1 MSLKLIADLPITES
15 LDFLLEEKNKDGP
28 STLYVKGPYLMAE
41 DFNKNR
47 RKYSIDEMVSEVDRF
62 NREMIAEKRSLGE
75 LEHPQ
80 SASINSERACHM
92 ILELKQDGNS
102 FIGKSKILSSPMGL
116 LVRSLILDG
125 VKLGMSSRSLGK
137 LVPLCEGHRVQNLR
151 LVTVDCVA
159 DPSYPKAFVNGI
171 LESKQYVV
179 NADGTLEESYDTFES
194 AISTLPRKDID
205 AYLREQVMSFLKNL
219 K

>member
-1 MSLKLIADLPITES
+1 MPLKLIADLPITES
-15 LDFLLEEKNKDGP
+15 LDYLIEEKNKDGP

-47 RKYSIDEMVSEVDRF
+47 RKYSLNEMKNEVDRF
-62 NREMIAEKRSLGE
+62 TREMIAEKRALGE

-92 ILELKQDGNS
+92 ILELKQEGNV
-102 FIGKSKILSSPMGL
+102 FIGKSKVLSTPMGL
-116 LVRSLILDG
+116 LVRSLILDD

-137 LVPLCEGHRVQNLR
+137 LVPLVEGHQVQNMR
-151 LVTVDCVA
+151 LVTVDLVA

-179 NADGTLEESYDTFES
+179 NADGTLEESYDAFED
-194 AISTLPRKDID
+194 AISTLPRKDVD
-205 AYLREQVMSFLKNL
+205 AYLREQVMAFLRNL

>member
-1 MSLKLIADLPITES
+1 
-15 LDFLLEEKNKDGP
+15 
-28 STLYVKGPYLMAE
+28 
-41 DFNKNR
+41 
-47 RKYSIDEMVSEVDRF
+47 
-62 NREMIAEKRSLGE
+62 
-75 LEHPQ
+75 
-80 SASINSERACHM
+80 
-92 ILELKQDGNS
+92 
-102 FIGKSKILSSPMGL
+102 MGL

-137 LVPLCEGHRVQNLR
+137 LVPLCEGHRVQNMR

-179 NADGTLEESYDTFES
+179 NSDGTLEESYDAFES

-205 AYLREQVMSFLKNL
+205 TYLREQVMNFLKNL